1 MAINGVTPS
10 AAESLNYSTVGNV
23 DATIAKTVTGLNIP
37 AGGEFAITW
46 TSARGGSGGSSKQ
59 IGLANVVVSSMNSPQ
74 GYSSW
79 NQANAG
85 GQTADLD
92 FDGDGLDNG
101 VEYFMG
107 TAGNAFSASPA
118 VVSGVVTYPRSAG
131 AVVNSFKVEV
141 SSNLTTW
148 ENATVNYSANLS
160 VTSNQVSFTLPTGPT
175 KLFVRLSVEP

>member
-1 MAINGVTPS
+1 
-10 AAESLNYSTVGNV
+10 
-23 DATIAKTVTGLNIP
+23 
-37 AGGEFAITW
+37 
-46 TSARGGSGGSSKQ
+46 
-59 IGLANVVVSSMNSPQ
+59 
-74 GYSSW
+74 
-79 NQANAG
+79 
-85 GQTADLD
+85 
-92 FDGDGLDNG
+92 
-101 VEYFMG
+101 MG